1 MTFHELLGLLKADLI
16 RLSPIRP
23 GGIQSAGW
31 VKVFNPR
38 FVPVVILR
46 IARFCHLS
54 RYFRFLSPVFTWLNV
69 LLFGIEVTPKC
80 DIGPGL
86 LLPHT
91 HGTVIGATRIGANAT
106 IFQGVTLGA
115 KYAQMDYLPESR
127 PTVDDDVMI
136 GAGAKILGGVNIG
149 PRARVAANSLVIESV
164 PADTTAIGVPAII
177 KSANSH
183 QG

>member
-1 MTFHELLGLLKADLI
+1 MTLHELLGLLKADLI

-23 GGIQSAGW
+23 GEIQSVGW

-38 FVPVVILR
+38 FVPVIIIR

-54 RYFRFLSPVFTWLNV
+54 RTFRFMSPAFTWLNV
-69 LLFGIEVTPKC
+69 LLFGIEVTPRC

-91 HGTVIGATRIGANAT
+91 HGTVIGATRVGANVT

-115 KYAQMDYLPESR
+115 KYAQMDYIPESR
-127 PTVDDDVMI
+127 PTVDDEVMI

-149 PRARVAANSLVIESV
+149 ARARIAANSLVIESV
-164 PADTTAIGVPAII
+164 PANMTAIGVPAII
-177 KSANSH
+177 KSAKSH